1 MILKEIE
8 MDLPYVRA
16 NSPEN
21 LSADDIKMDYEL
33 NWKTKRREFQLMT
46 RCMTSMIE
54 RLIPRIVTKDCWKI
68 LIECVEMEPRDKCL
82 NLLGVYSVQVVFDV
96 KNFYK
101 MDTYEK
107 KQYVVTKVREG
118 ICKLHQ
124 YELIDLAEL
133 IQVCDKISEMNYV
146 NEWFWKKPLK
156 SKQLSVQIKVL
167 HEVENVRIYMVFN
180 DYGKNECSEKLLVE
194 DIPDERVYS
203 KYLGKLEWI
212 SAGTARLSTKEG
224 SCFIE
229 KC

>member
-1 MILKEIE
+1 
-8 MDLPYVRA
+8 MDLPYIRVDGQ
-16 NSPEN
+16 EN
-21 LSADDIKMDYEL
+21 LSVDDIKTDYEL

-96 KNFYK
+96 MNFYK

-118 ICKLHQ
+118 ICMLHQ
-124 YELIDLAEL
+124 CELIDLSEM
-133 IQVCDKISEMNYV
+133 IQVWDKINEMNYV

-167 HEVENVRIYMVFN
+167 HEVENVKIYMVFN
-180 DYGKNECSEKLLVE
+180 DYGKNKCSEKLLVE
-194 DIPDERVYS
+194 DIPDERVYC

-224 SCFIE
+224 TYFIE
-229 KC
+229 EY